1 MGVSLIIFGNH
12 IFIINKNIMKH
23 LLNDLTEEEKNSI
36 RGQHT
41 GGMNVVT
48 ENFSKL
54 INTKSGDAK
63 PFLNEN
69 AINEGRTPSND
80 LVTLLYSLRNSIN
93 DDDKAQSMDIIDEL
107 LSIARDM
114 ENKGNRPSLSDKNIV
129 DAKPLRFR

>member
-1 MGVSLIIFGNH
+1 
-12 IFIINKNIMKH
+12 MKH

-63 PFLNEN
+63 PFLNKN